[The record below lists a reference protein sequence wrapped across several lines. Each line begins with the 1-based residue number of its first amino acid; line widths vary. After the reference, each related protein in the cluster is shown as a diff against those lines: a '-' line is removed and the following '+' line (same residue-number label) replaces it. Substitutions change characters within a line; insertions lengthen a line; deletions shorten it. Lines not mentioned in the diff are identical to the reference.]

1 MAESN
6 ADVYASF
13 GVTSAVVAGESPS
26 EHDMEM
32 LELNVA
38 ARDGDDAIEL
48 NTTESDDP
56 YGSDVDPFGQEPDE
70 DRTQVRVNAE
80 DEDSDVT
87 EDTESEPSG
96 EDTEGAP
103 EEADEFAPL
112 EDIPQ
117 DLNAVSEQ
125 LGKHEEGLQEMIQ
138 QASERGL
145 SEEMIIRVQEEYLDE
160 SGISEEAYEAL
171 AAAGYSRNFVDSYI
185 RGQEALVD
193 AYVAQVKEYAGGAEQ
208 FDSLL
213 THLETS
219 NPEAAESLMNALEAR
234 DLSTVKAII
243 NLAGQSRA
251 KTFGKKPARTV
262 TAKATP
268 AKPQA
273 PKVERFESRADM
285 IKAMSDPRYQSDA
298 KFRAAV
304 EAKVWNSNF

>member
-13 GVTSAVVAGESPS
+13 GVTSAVVAGDSPS

-48 NTTESDDP
+48 NMTESDDP

-80 DEDSDVT
+80 GDEAETSEEESDSEVD
-87 EDTESEPSG
+87 E
-96 EDTEGAP
+96 TEGEP
-103 EEADEFAPL
+103 TEEFAPL

-145 SEEMIIRVQEEYLDE
+145 SEEMIVRIQEEYLDE
-160 SGISEEAYEAL
+160 SGISDEAYEAL

-193 AYVAQVKEYAGGAEQ
+193 AYVAQVKEYAGGSEQ

-219 NPEAAESLMNALEAR
+219 NPEAAESLMSALEAR

-273 PKVERFESRADM
+273 PKVERFESRAEM
-285 IKAMSDPRYQSDA
+285 IKAMSDPRYQNDA

>member
-48 NTTESDDP
+48 NTAESDDP

-70 DRTQVRVNAE
+70 ERTQVRVSDE
-80 DEDSDVT
+80 EDSEESEEAPDEEADST
-87 EDTESEPSG
+87 EDTP
-96 EDTEGAP
+96 DEGD
-103 EEADEFAPL
+103 EEFSPL

-138 QASERGL
+138 QAAERGL
-145 SEEMIIRVQEEYLDE
+145 SEEMIVRIQEEYLDE

-171 AAAGYSRNFVDSYI
+171 AKAGYSRNFVDSYI

-193 AYVAQVKEYAGGAEQ
+193 AYVAQVKDYAGGAEQ

-219 NPEAAESLMNALEAR
+219 NPEAAESLMNALESR

-273 PKVERFESRADM
+273 PKVERFESHADM

-304 EAKVWNSNF
+304 EAKVWNSEF